1 MKMEGK
7 AIQQRRTFWQWLK
20 KYKGTIISFIIAVA
34 LAVIMIYPLLWMIST
49 SLKEDVYVYNTGVF
63 YSDWKFSNYVDVFTD
78 IPLARATF
86 NSLII
91 GVPPLIVSLFV
102 CSVAAFAFAK
112 LNFVGKNIV
121 FMFLLSTMMIPSAV
135 VMIPQ
140 YVLFKMLGLL
150 KQGAMALIIP
160 KLFGGIFTIFF
171 MRQYM
176 YSIPDSLIE
185 AGKIDG
191 ARYIGMIFT
200 IVIPLSMPVIITQ
213 LIMGFI
219 GTWGDYMG
227 PLIFIRD
234 RNWWTVPLEVA
245 RYNSGVNNNADLA
258 KLMAASVIS
267 MIPIFIVFA
276 IFQKKIIG
284 SIMVSGMKL

>member
-1 MKMEGK
+1 MEEK

-49 SLKEDVYVYNTGVF
+49 SLKEDV
-63 YSDWKFSNYVDVFTD
+63 DWKFSNYVDVFTD

-171 MRQYM
+171 IIFHKNI
-176 YSIPDSLIE
+176 IPYF
-185 AGKIDG
+185 
-191 ARYIGMIFT
+191 YIFSAITRWLT
-200 IVIPLSMPVIITQ
+200 I
-213 LIMGFI
+213 
-219 GTWGDYMG
+219 
-227 PLIFIRD
+227 R
-234 RNWWTVPLEVA
+234 
-245 RYNSGVNNNADLA
+245 
-258 KLMAASVIS
+258 
-267 MIPIFIVFA
+267 
-276 IFQKKIIG
+276 
-284 SIMVSGMKL
+284 